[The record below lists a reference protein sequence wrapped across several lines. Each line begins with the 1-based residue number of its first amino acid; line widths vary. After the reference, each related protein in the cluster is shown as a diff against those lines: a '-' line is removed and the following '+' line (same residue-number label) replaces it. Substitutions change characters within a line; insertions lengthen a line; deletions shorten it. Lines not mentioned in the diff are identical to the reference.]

1 MLPLEK
7 RKITAFTI
15 SYLVLIPTTCFVL
28 SVVKCFYLQEF
39 LQHIKAL
46 SSKVVNW

>member
-1 MLPLEK
+1 MLPLTEAK
-7 RKITAFTI
+7 EHRFYDFLFNFAL
-15 SYLVLIPTTCFVL
+15 SLYLVL
-28 SVVKCFYLQEF
+28 SVVKCSYLQEF